1 MEGVRS
7 PAKPPFSRLCGSH
20 NNIEILWCLVQRYNL
35 NKSAPPLSAYA
46 TKMRLDLKEPVME
59 SVSLQ
64 QAGAE
69 ADCLIVKGANER
81 NVLLLVSDEP
91 FPSLMREWPEE
102 LI

>member
-1 MEGVRS
+1 
-7 PAKPPFSRLCGSH
+7 
-20 NNIEILWCLVQRYNL
+20 
-35 NKSAPPLSAYA
+35 
-46 TKMRLDLKEPVME
+46 MRLDLKEPVME

-91 FPSLMREWPEE
+91 FPSLMGEWPEE